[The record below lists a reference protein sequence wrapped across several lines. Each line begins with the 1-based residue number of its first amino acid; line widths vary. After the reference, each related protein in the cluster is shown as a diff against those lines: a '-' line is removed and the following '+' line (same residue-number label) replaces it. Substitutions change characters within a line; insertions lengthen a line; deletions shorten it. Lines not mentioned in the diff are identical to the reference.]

1 MLAQLALMLFCL
13 EGGHA
18 APLDDYSASS
28 DNSLSVDQAGT
39 APAQAGLL
47 ELLRQLEMLRN
58 QLTSLNGR
66 LEVQSHEVEL
76 LREQQKKMYTDLD
89 SRLAALEKLA
99 ATLSS
104 TNAQGNLSQSPAGEN
119 VNSKQT
125 TTPQLPVLPQDQ
137 GSTAPQNP
145 PLPSQQQIANT
156 PEQPGNVL
164 NEFQMYSA
172 AKDLFDRGQYE
183 EAIAAFQKFI
193 ATFPQS
199 SNAAAAQYWIG
210 NAYYALKRYDEAI
223 KAQQTLIDQ
232 YPKHPKVPDAWL
244 NIASSLIAQGKIEEA
259 KSTLRRIIAEYPLSE
274 ASEAALSRLRTL
286 P

>member
-76 LREQQKKMYTDLD
+76 LREQQKKMYADLD

-104 TNAQGNLSQSPAGEN
+104 TNAQGNLSQPPAGEN
-119 VNSKQT
+119 INSEQT
-125 TTPQLPVLPQDQ
+125 TTPQLSVLPQDQ

-156 PEQPGNVL
+156 P
-164 NEFQMYSA
+164 
-172 AKDLFDRGQYE
+172 
-183 EAIAAFQKFI
+183 
-193 ATFPQS
+193 
-199 SNAAAAQYWIG
+199 
-210 NAYYALKRYDEAI
+210 
-223 KAQQTLIDQ
+223 
-232 YPKHPKVPDAWL
+232 
-244 NIASSLIAQGKIEEA
+244 
-259 KSTLRRIIAEYPLSE
+259 
-274 ASEAALSRLRTL
+274 
-286 P
+286 